1 MINVRT
7 IKKLADGDGLT
18 LKNGKIKRYKS
29 GYQVATNGVEVISPE
44 MAIQAVRE
52 FKGNCGVWLENG
64 RYYIDISKRVSTKRE
79 AVEIGKKCNQLSIYR
94 WRGNPACIC
103 SYNGIL
109 TFTFSSIS
117 QELVIPI
124 PGMNIYSFSL
134 IHYHFNQM
142 NCLAGAW
149 RN

>member
-52 FKGNCGVWLENG
+52 FKGTCGVWLENG
-64 RYYIDISKRVSTKRE
+64 RYYIDISRRVNTKRE
-79 AVEIGKKCNQLSIYR
+79 AVEIGTAHNQLSIYR
-94 WRGNPACIC
+94 WRGNQA
-103 SYNGIL
+103 
-109 TFTFSSIS
+109 
-117 QELVIPI
+117 VIW
-124 PGMNIYSFSL
+124 L
-134 IHYHFNQM
+134 
-142 NCLAGAW
+142 
-149 RN
+149 

>member
-1 MINVRT
+1 MINIRT

-18 LKNGKIKRYKS
+18 LKNGKIKRDKN

-94 WRGNPACIC
+94 WRGNPACI
-103 SYNGIL
+103 YI
-109 TFTFSSIS
+109 
-117 QELVIPI
+117 
-124 PGMNIYSFSL
+124 
-134 IHYHFNQM
+134 
-142 NCLAGAW
+142 
-149 RN
+149 

>member
-1 MINVRT
+1 MINIRT

-52 FKGNCGVWLENG
+52 FKGTCGIWLENG

-79 AVEIGKKCNQLSIYR
+79 AVAWKSCLPLHLIPYGAGNQPHFLLSF
-94 WRGNPACIC
+94 GNEYLFIFF
-103 SYNGIL
+103 N
-109 TFTFSSIS
+109 
-117 QELVIPI
+117 
-124 PGMNIYSFSL
+124 SL
-134 IHYHFNQM
+134 S
-142 NCLAGAW
+142 L
-149 RN
+149 

>member
-1 MINVRT
+1 MINIRT

-52 FKGNCGVWLENG
+52 FKGTCGVWLENG

-79 AVEIGKKCNQLSIYR
+79 AVEIGKNAISFQFTDGVEIL
-94 WRGNPACIC
+94 PA
-103 SYNGIL
+103 
-109 TFTFSSIS
+109 FTFNSIW
-117 QELVIPI
+117 
-124 PGMNIYSFSL
+124 G
-134 IHYHFNQM
+134 
-142 NCLAGAW
+142 
-149 RN
+149 